1 MGVLSLLFPLLPK
14 YRPLSS
20 CSPLGLSSRSL
31 LHLSTRD
38 SPLAA
43 SLSLMVRQAV
53 AVVGTELVRAL
64 LPSLPPQRA
73 RAQAQGR
80 KPERGMGEA
89 APGEVAS
96 SVLSPFPFL
105 FPVPYFLSPLPAFVS
120 YSSYPHP
127 CPAGGTGVRSW
138 ENPRCRAEGLCPCDP
153 VQGEEGAGRDG
164 AQDPTAGGSRLT
176 SNSLPPTPP
185 PPPIEAPEGWGRA
198 GSWPEDRTS
207 SWQDTGRQ
215 AGGSQ
220 PQSRPQ
226 GEKVTGSRGSPVPRL
241 ASVLIASPSYFK
253 QRRQDQRGLYR

>member
-127 CPAGGTGVRSW
+127 CPAGGT
-138 ENPRCRAEGLCPCDP
+138 P
-153 VQGEEGAGRDG
+153 GAG
-164 AQDPTAGGSRLT
+164 L
-176 SNSLPPTPP
+176 
-185 PPPIEAPEGWGRA
+185 RA
-198 GSWPEDRTS
+198 SVPVT
-207 SWQDTGRQ
+207 
-215 AGGSQ
+215 
-220 PQSRPQ
+220 QSRGRREL
-226 GEKVTGSRGSPVPRL
+226 GETGLRTPRRGQPADFQLPSTHTPTSTDRGPRGMGEGGEL
-241 ASVLIASPSYFK
+241 A
-253 QRRQDQRGLYR
+253 